1 MTHNA
6 QSPLL
11 SHVLLAP
18 QKSAEQVR
26 AFFADHGFE
35 VGEVVATGFALT
47 GPRSAYLETFGTDP
61 GAARPDELPL
71 GRLPREIA
79 AGIAAVV
86 LPAPPD
92 FGPTSY

>member
-1 MTHNA
+1 MTHTA
-6 QSPLL
+6 QNPLP

-18 QKSAEQVR
+18 RQSAERVR

-35 VGEVVATGFALT
+35 VGEVVAAGFALT
-47 GPRSAYLETFGTDP
+47 GSRAAYVETFGVEP
-61 GAARPDELPL
+61 GADVLPL
-71 GRLPREIA
+71 DRLPREIA
-79 AGIAAVV
+79 EGIEAVV

>member
-1 MTHNA
+1 
-6 QSPLL
+6 
-11 SHVLLAP
+11 VLLAP

-35 VGEVVATGFALT
+35 VGEAVAAGFALT
-47 GPRSAYLETFGTDP
+47 GPRSAYLETFGTAP
-61 GAARPDELPL
+61 GAAGQDATLDELPL
-71 GRLPREIA
+71 DRLPDEVA
-79 AGIAAVV
+79 EGIEAVV